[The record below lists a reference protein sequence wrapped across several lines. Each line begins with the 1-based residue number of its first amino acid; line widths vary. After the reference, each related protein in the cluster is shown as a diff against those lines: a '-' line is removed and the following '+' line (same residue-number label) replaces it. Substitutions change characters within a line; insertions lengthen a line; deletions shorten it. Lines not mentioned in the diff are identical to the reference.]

1 MRTLVQEYG
10 GVLGFV
16 PALRVKGPVDTA
28 ATEAIG
34 ESLLKVLRE
43 GLSNVSRHASATCV
57 EILVSV
63 ADGRITLTVDDDG
76 VGFAHSGPHSGLA
89 NAGSR
94 ADALGGDIQLDDSHL
109 GGARLVWSV
118 PLSR

>member
-1 MRTLVQEYG
+1 
-10 GVLGFV
+10 
-16 PALRVKGPVDTA
+16 
-28 ATEAIG
+28 
-34 ESLLKVLRE
+34 
-43 GLSNVSRHASATCV
+43 
-57 EILVSV
+57 
-63 ADGRITLTVDDDG
+63 
-76 VGFAHSGPHSGLA
+76 LA